1 MSGETPVVRLPIID
15 FSKHE
20 VKPGS
25 PEWDSV
31 KHQVRQALEELGCF
45 HFQAML
51 DQVLDLRKPVLGA
64 LEELFHLP
72 LQTKQLYVSD
82 KPFRG
87 YYGVGV
93 ASGVAVGQE
102 CMVIDDAKL
111 VQNIERGLTTTLWP
125 QGNVSF
131 SKTLVSFTELAS
143 ALEKR
148 IRRMILEIFGV
159 EKYTDE
165 FIDSTNYLLKV
176 MKYDG
181 SVTGEPS
188 LRAHSDQNLTTI
200 LYQNEVDGL
209 EILNK
214 DGQWNRVKLSP
225 NSFIVIIGESLS
237 IWLNGRLCSP
247 YHRVVMKGNK
257 ERYSIGLF
265 AIARGG
271 YQVKVPEELVDDQNA
286 LRFKPF
292 DYEDF
297 LRLHSTKVSG
307 GALLG
312 FGLKSFCSV

>member
-1 MSGETPVVRLPIID
+1 MSSETPVVRLPIID
-15 FSKHE
+15 FSKHDLN
-20 VKPGS
+20 PGS
-25 PEWDSV
+25 PQWDSV
-31 KHQVRQALEELGCF
+31 KLQVRQALEGFGC
-45 HFQAML
+45 FQAML
-51 DQVLDLRKPVLGA
+51 DRVLGLRKPVLGA
-64 LEELFHLP
+64 LEELFDLP

-87 YYGVGV
+87 YYGV
-93 ASGVAVGQE
+93 ASGGGQE
-102 CMVIDDAKL
+102 CMVIDDAK
-111 VQNIERGLTTTLWP
+111 VVENIERGLTNTLWP

-131 SKTLVSFTELAS
+131 SKSLVSFTELAS

-181 SVTGEPS
+181 SLTSEPS

-214 DGQWNRVKLSP
+214 DGEWNPVKLSP
-225 NSFIVIIGESLS
+225 NSFIFIIGESLS
-237 IWLNGRLCSP
+237 VWLNGRLCSP

-257 ERYSIGLF
+257 TRYSIGLF

-271 YQVKVPEELVDDQNA
+271 NRVKVPEELVDDQNA
-286 LRFKPF
+286 LLFKPF
-292 DYEDF
+292 DYEEF
-297 LRLHSTKVSG
+297 LRLHSTKVAG

-312 FGLKSFCSV
+312 FGLKSYCSV

>member
-1 MSGETPVVRLPIID
+1 MSAETPVVRLPIID

-20 VKPGS
+20 LKPGS

-31 KHQVRQALEELGCF
+31 KLQVRQALEEFGC
-45 HFQAML
+45 FQAML

-64 LEELFHLP
+64 LEELFDLP

-87 YYGVGV
+87 YYGV
-93 ASGVAVGQE
+93 ASGVGQE

-111 VQNIERGLTTTLWP
+111 VENIERGLTNTLWP

-131 SKTLVSFTELAS
+131 SKTLVSFTQLAS

-214 DGQWNRVKLSP
+214 DGEWNRVKLSP
-225 NSFIVIIGESLS
+225 NSFMVVIGESLS

-257 ERYSIGLF
+257 TRYSIGLF

-271 YQVKVPEELVDDQNA
+271 YRVKVPEELVDDQNA

-292 DYEDF
+292 DYEEF
-297 LRLHSTKVSG
+297 LRSHSTKVTG

-312 FGLKSFCSV
+312 FGLKSFCIV